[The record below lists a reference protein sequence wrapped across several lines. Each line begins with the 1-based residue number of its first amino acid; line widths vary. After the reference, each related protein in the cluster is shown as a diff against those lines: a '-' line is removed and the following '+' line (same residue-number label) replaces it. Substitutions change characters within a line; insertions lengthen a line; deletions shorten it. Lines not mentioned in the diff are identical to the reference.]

1 MNCNADDKGGG
12 GIGDGDGSGGALFIV
27 ATPIGNLAD
36 ITLRALEVLRD
47 AELILAEDTRR
58 ARVLLRHHDIRAPVQ
73 SFHSHNEAAR
83 QPRLLMQLADGARI
97 ALISDAGTP
106 LLNDP
111 GGGLVRAARL
121 RGLRVI
127 PLPGANAA
135 IAALSAAGQ
144 PAARFCFEGFLPPKC
159 EARNRRLRELQGE
172 TRTLIFYEAAHR
184 IGAALGAMRDIFGD
198 ARAVSVA
205 REISKKF
212 ETFYCGGMGEVAARI
227 AADARHRKGEFVIV
241 VRGARATRAADAR
254 AAEVMA
260 LLMAEMP
267 IKRASKIAA
276 QIAGGGSRE
285 MYEIG
290 IALQR
295 AARAESL

>member
-1 MNCNADDKGGG
+1 
-12 GIGDGDGSGGALFIV
+12 
-27 ATPIGNLAD
+27 
-36 ITLRALEVLRD
+36 
-47 AELILAEDTRR
+47 
-58 ARVLLRHHDIRAPVQ
+58 
-73 SFHSHNEAAR
+73 
-83 QPRLLMQLADGARI
+83 RI

-111 GGGLVRAARL
+111 GGGLVRAARR

-127 PLPGANAA
+127 PLPGASAA

-144 PAARFCFEGFLPPKC
+144 PAARFCFEGFLPPKA
-159 EARNRRLRELQGE
+159 EARKRRLRELQSE
-172 TRTLIFYEAAHR
+172 MRTLIFYEASHR
-184 IGAALGAMRDIFGD
+184 ISAMLAAMREIFGD
-198 ARAVSVA
+198 EREVSVA

-212 ETFYCGGMGEVAARI
+212 ETFYCGALGEVAAAI
-227 AADARHRKGEFVIV
+227 GADARHRKGEFVIV
-241 VRGARATRAADAR
+241 ARGAPAERAAGAR

-276 QIAGGGSRE
+276 EIAGGGSRE

-290 IALQR
+290 VALRRAQR
-295 AARAESL
+295 AK